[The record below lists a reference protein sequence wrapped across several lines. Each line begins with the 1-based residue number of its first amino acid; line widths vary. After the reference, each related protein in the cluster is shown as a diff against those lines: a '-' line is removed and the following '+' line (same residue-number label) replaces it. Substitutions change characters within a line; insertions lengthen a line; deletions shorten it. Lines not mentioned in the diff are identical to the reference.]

1 MINAWL
7 AICPALQP
15 SRDQQPGGCSQAP
28 SFPSNTSPDC
38 LQLAGGDLAALS
50 REVLGVPDPDISR
63 AAGGGYGPKEG
74 EESEGGGGACPKP
87 TTGMEPAFESLAV
100 EAPSKENKF
109 THRLPLMC

>member
-74 EESEGGGGACPKP
+74 EESEGGGSGGGALQRQPRRR
-87 TTGMEPAFESLAV
+87 G
-100 EAPSKENKF
+100 
-109 THRLPLMC
+109 RLPEADYRDGAGI